1 MDIIEFL
8 FVVGV
13 FAIGYFIG
21 KYHGVKSA
29 ITAAEEKE
37 QEVVTEVKQVIT
49 NDSNQVKQ
57 VVTNDVNQ
65 VNQVASEVTQDA
77 SKVEQVVTNDVNQ
90 VNQTINEVK
99 NDINKL

>member
-37 QEVVTEVKQVIT
+37 QEVVTE
-49 NDSNQVKQ
+49 VKQ